1 MRIQEHVHLTRRVRH
16 VRLNDSLAP
25 SIARGNSL
33 TIHSESGIC
42 PCRVLILRANCGS
55 KEEMDLARVDYT
67 EVRGSLHLVRA
78 IPISQVEQG
87 SLRHSYGNVY
97 LSTDGA

>member
-1 MRIQEHVHLTRRVRH
+1 M
-16 VRLNDSLAP
+16 RLNDSLAP

-67 EVRGSLHLVRA
+67 EVRGSLHLVRT
-78 IPISQVEQG
+78 IPIPQVEQG
-87 SLRHSYGNVY
+87 GLRHSYKNVY
-97 LSTDGA
+97 LPTDGA